1 MLKRSKRSLNP
12 KNGNFKSL
20 MSTISICDN
29 VLISFKRSGKD
40 ADQETASVSQEN
52 KKSSKTQL
60 KTNSIFK
67 EVSVL
72 FETVHLSTLKSKIL
86 D

>member
-29 VLISFKRSGKD
+29 VLISLKRSGKD

-52 KKSSKTQL
+52 KKTSKTQL
-60 KTNSIFK
+60 KNSIFK
-67 EVSVL
+67 EVSVFLNL
-72 FETVHLSTLKSKIL
+72 FICAH
-86 D
+86 